1 MKRLMDRPLGPSW
14 PGLKPEIPNASERG
28 HKWPLLHVALST
40 RTKKAGPEEH
50 CMGSALRNV
59 CAKSIR
65 QRKRAGQVWP
75 ARKIKTS
82 KVEELGSRPRS
93 GRLRLI

>member
-1 MKRLMDRPLGPSW
+1 
-14 PGLKPEIPNASERG
+14 
-28 HKWPLLHVALST
+28 
-40 RTKKAGPEEH
+40 
-50 CMGSALRNV
+50 MGSALRNV

-65 QRKRAGQVWP
+65 QRKWAGQVWP